1 MPKLK
6 FIHNPYILSFRS
18 LLAAFVCAL
27 NLILP
32 FALGQ
37 ASDQSGQ
44 PSSEI
49 AKKSAAFEVLPPRL
63 GANWR
68 ATGPA
73 RVLDSEKF
81 TIVQD
86 ADLYLE
92 YGLRTLTTRA
102 YTDGKTKVIV
112 EAFEMLYPS
121 GAYGLFSFNRSSL
134 SPSRKE
140 FHIGRY
146 LVSIFSSQNSTPFWE
161 RPSYSDLVSALQY
174 HLSDGLVRLPTL
186 PLHLPEDG
194 KIADSEK
201 YLIGPA
207 ALSRLTD
214 FSDLKDLIDFSGG
227 TEIATA
233 SYNNN
238 GGRMSLIIIE
248 YHTPQ
253 LASAGYA
260 RIKSYFETLAP
271 EERQNRLIKRIG
283 NYVVEAVGIKDAV
296 AAQELIGQ
304 IKYTARVYWEGDRF
318 SAIPFPFRPP
328 DELAME
334 ELRRTTRFL
343 TEVFL
348 SIAVI
353 AIGVVIVGVFAGGSI
368 FYWRRWRQHK
378 LGLDKYFSDAGGTI
392 RLNLNDYLLPPSD
405 SKTKLLGKSD

>member
-1 MPKLK
+1 MPKLRT
-6 FIHNPYILSFRS
+6 INNLCILSFRS
-18 LLAAFVCAL
+18 LPAAFVCAL
-27 NLILP
+27 NLTLSLA
-32 FALGQ
+32 FGQ

-44 PSSEI
+44 SSSEI
-49 AKKSAAFEVLPPRL
+49 SKKSAAFEVLPPRL

-68 ATGPA
+68 AIGPA

-81 TIVQD
+81 AIVQD

-92 YGLRTLTTRA
+92 YGLKRLTTRA

-134 SPSRKE
+134 SPNRKE

-146 LVSIFSSQNSTPFWE
+146 LVSISSQNSTPFWE
-161 RPSYSDLVSALQY
+161 KLSYPDLISALQY
-174 HLSDGLVRLPTL
+174 HFSEGPVRLPTL
-186 PLHLPEDG
+186 PLHLPEEN

-214 FSDLKDLIDFSGG
+214 FSDLKDLVDFSAG

-233 SYNNN
+233 NYNNN

-260 RIKSYFETLAP
+260 RIKSHLEMLDP
-271 EERQNRLIKRIG
+271 EEKQNRLIKRIG

-296 AAQELIGQ
+296 AAQELISQ
-304 IKYTARVYWEGDRF
+304 IKYTAKVYWEGDRF
-318 SAIPFPFRPP
+318 SAIPLPFRPP
-328 DELAME
+328 DELAIE

-353 AIGVVIVGVFAGGSI
+353 AIGVIIVGVFAGGSI
-368 FYWRRWRQHK
+368 FYWRRWRRHK

-392 RLNLNDYLLPPSD
+392 RLNLDDYLLPPGD